1 MSTTIDYVMPSL
13 GADMDAGTV
22 TEWLI
27 AAGDEVARGDV
38 VAIVETD
45 KADIDIEVWQTGTVV
60 EILVPPGDS
69 VPVGTP
75 LARLAVAGGQPAAT
89 ETTES
94 APPPSSSPP
103 PGSTAPPTEPSPVE
117 SPPSGGPVRP
127 VTAGPAVE
135 TPPPAPQPGRHRASP
150 LARRLAAE
158 RGLAVENLVGT
169 GPDGAVV
176 ARDVEAGAVRPDT
189 RPDPDPGVGR
199 PATTT
204 GRPGAVGPAERG
216 RLAIA
221 ALMSR
226 SKREIPHYYLATAVD
241 LDSTLDRLERF
252 NGDRSVQDRVLPAAL
267 LTRAVALAAAKHQE
281 FNGHWVDDRFRP
293 AGGVNIGVA
302 ISLRGGGLVAP
313 AIGDADRLTP
323 AELMATLKGLVERA
337 RSGRLRSSDMVE
349 PTITVT
355 NLGDRGVDE
364 VIGVI
369 HPPQVALVGFG
380 SIAARP
386 LVVDGRVVARRQVN
400 ATLAADHRATDGQVG
415 ARFLNTIERLLRG
428 SDALWQSPETG
439 DTHDR

>member
-1 MSTTIDYVMPSL
+1 MTTTIDYVMPSL

-27 AAGDEVARGDV
+27 SAGDEVTRGDV
-38 VAIVETD
+38 VAVVETD

-60 EILVPPGDS
+60 EILVPPGNS

-75 LARLAVAGGQPAAT
+75 LARLAITDGEATADRTEPMSPPPVPA
-89 ETTES
+89 ES
-94 APPPSSSPP
+94 APGPPPTSSAVTGAVPAVVTGAVSGAVTEHPPTPRPSPP
-103 PGSTAPPTEPSPVE
+103 
-117 SPPSGGPVRP
+117 GGR
-127 VTAGPAVE
+127 
-135 TPPPAPQPGRHRASP
+135 QPASP

-158 RGLAVENLVGT
+158 RGLAVKDLVGT

-176 ARDVEAGAVRPDT
+176 ARDVEASAAGPDLRPD
-189 RPDPDPGVGR
+189 REAGR
-199 PATTT
+199 TGATAGAGAT
-204 GRPGAVGPAERG
+204 GAGPSDRA

-241 LDSTLDRLERF
+241 VDHTLDRLQRF
-252 NGDRSVQDRVLPAAL
+252 NEDRSVEDRVLPAAL
-267 LTRAVALAAAKHQE
+267 LIKAVALAAAKHRE
-281 FNGHWVDDRFRP
+281 FNGHWINDRFEP
-293 AGGVNIGVA
+293 APAVDVGVA

-313 AIGDADRLTP
+313 AIAEADRLGL
-323 AELMATLKGLVERA
+323 AELMSTLKGLVERA
-337 RSGRLRSSDMVE
+337 RAGRLRSSDMRE

-380 SIAARP
+380 SIAPRP
-386 LVVDGRVVARRQVN
+386 LVVDGRVVARRQVTT
-400 ATLAADHRATDGQVG
+400 TLAADHRATDGQVG
-415 ARFLNTIERLLRG
+415 ARFVNTIERLLRG
-428 SDALWQSPETG
+428 GDALWQSPEIG
-439 DTHDR
+439 DSHD